1 MICWNDSFFFLLGKT
16 RSWSLEHDRRTPRR
30 RSSKWGVFNECKQA
44 RKKRGKK
51 KAILYEYCAM
61 SIKKDEILNLPGFAN
76 FERYLYLRRGNELHS
91 RVWFRTPFLT
101 ELLNMVWRSGGGGG
115 GGAEEDVWPRN
126 AGPHRDGVEICE
138 RRYEHVIANFRRSD
152 DEWRSMRVMLLDVFL
167 ISKHDD
173 V

>member
-1 MICWNDSFFFLLGKT
+1 MLFHPLVVPIHLPLVLTRNTLIKRTLPFKWPPVHGAREFATAAKKSKTTTNMTTLCRGVVNDLAWFAGTIRFFLLGKT

-76 FERYLYLRRGNELHS
+76 FERYLYLRRGCQEMSCIHG
-91 RVWFRTPFLT
+91 FGF
-101 ELLNMVWRSGGGGG
+101 G
-115 GGAEEDVWPRN
+115 PR
-126 AGPHRDGVEICE
+126 
-138 RRYEHVIANFRRSD
+138 F
-152 DEWRSMRVMLLDVFL
+152 
-167 ISKHDD
+167 
-173 V
+173 

>member
-1 MICWNDSFFFLLGKT
+1 MTTLCRGVVNDLAWFAGTIRFFLLGKT

-101 ELLNMVWRSGGGGG
+101 ELLNMVWHSGGGGG
-115 GGAEEDVWPRN
+115 GGAEEDVWATECWPASWWSRN
-126 AGPHRDGVEICE
+126 LRTQIWTRHCK
-138 RRYEHVIANFRRSD
+138 F
-152 DEWRSMRVMLLDVFL
+152 
-167 ISKHDD
+167 
-173 V
+173 